1 MRRRCITARMSDL
14 TLRLRNRARR
24 LRNRAPHHVV
34 SPLVPDNVFQAH
46 VSLFDFFAA
55 FCANRNVLWA
65 REHAAWGAYY
75 MRQRGVATIDV
86 MLSKP
91 AENFSKR
98 HYALD
103 GISYG
108 QRSGPYDVSIGQ
120 PFANLAPNGIL
131 LFPLP
136 PTPHPEVEV
145 EARKHFAHVR
155 RFVHY
160 ATEPLDLASP
170 VATVTPD
177 AFRFRELREQEPYPP
192 NTLGQILMC
201 TNDPKWRD
209 LKLHLGCG
217 PVALPGWVNVDNL
230 PYPGVDFMWDLVR
243 GIPFREARL
252 IFAEHFIEHLSYS
265 DARAFV
271 AQCREVLR
279 YDGVLRLTT
288 PNLDWVWQVSYH
300 PQQWTD
306 RDQPVRECFVTNRA
320 FRGWGH
326 QFLYNFPTLASL
338 MRNAGFRD
346 VEQQTYGQ
354 SRRRDLVG
362 LEHHT
367 PYPDTPEL
375 PHVIVAEGSGRR
387 SGTVAIEHEDAI
399 AEYERD
405 VAVR

>member
-1 MRRRCITARMSDL
+1 MSDL

-24 LRNRAPHHVV
+24 LRSGVPAGIV
-34 SPLVPDNVFQAH
+34 SPFVPDNVYQAH

-55 FCANRNVLWA
+55 FGVHRKVSFAGDQ
-65 REHAAWGAYY
+65 AAWGALHL
-75 MRQRGVATIDV
+75 RQRGVAAVDALI
-86 MLSKP
+86 SPRAQKF
-91 AENFSKR
+91 AEQHFA
-98 HYALD
+98 HE
-103 GISYG
+103 GIRYG
-108 QRSGPYDVSIGQ
+108 KFEGPYDVVIGN
-120 PFANLAPNGIL
+120 PGSPLAPNGIILFSFPPDHDLSQL
-131 LFPLP
+131 L
-136 PTPHPEVEV
+136 PEV
-145 EARKHFAHVR
+145 RSRFANVR
-155 RFVHY
+155 RFAHICDV
-160 ATEPLDLASP
+160 PLDLASP
-170 VATVTPD
+170 VATVTP
-177 AFRFRELREQEPYPP
+177 ASFHFRELRDQEPFPP
-192 NTLGQILMC
+192 NSIGQVLMA

-230 PYPGVDFMWDLVR
+230 PYPAVDFMWDLVR

-252 IFAEHFIEHLSYS
+252 IFAEHFIEHLSYTE
-265 DARAFV
+265 ARAFT

-300 PQQWTD
+300 PQLWTD
-306 RDQPVRECFVTNRA
+306 QEQPVRECFVTNRA

-326 QFLYNFPTLASL
+326 QFLYNFPTLSAL

-346 VEQQTYGQ
+346 VMQLSYGQ
-354 SRRRDLVG
+354 SHRRDLVG
-362 LEHHT
+362 LEHHQ

-375 PHVIVAEGSGRR
+375 PHVIVAEASGRR
-387 SGTVAIEHEDAI
+387 TGAFTPEYADAI